1 LVLGIFPEVSRRQAV
16 ELDLDKQSLE
26 SLVKKNVHPEA
37 RIYFEGDKIYV
48 MLPLDII
55 AKYKV
60 NGDRVT
66 VEIQVG

>member
-1 LVLGIFPEVSRRQAV
+1 LGIFPEVSKRQAV
-16 ELDLDKQSLE
+16 ELDLDRQSLE
-26 SLVKKNVHPEA
+26 SLVKKNVHPDA
-37 RIYFEGDKIYV
+37 RVYFEGDRIYI

-66 VEIQVG
+66 VQIPVA